1 MNPEVVGILATCFVL
16 LSFLMRQ
23 PQHIRL
29 INLVGAA
36 LYCFYGYLIGSL
48 STLLLNGALIMIH
61 TCYLAKRK

>member
-1 MNPEVVGILATCFVL
+1 MNPEAVGILATCFVL

-23 PQHIRL
+23 TRHIRL

-48 STLLLNGALIMIH
+48 STLLLNGALIVIH
-61 TCYLAKRK
+61 TCYLVKRK

>member
-16 LSFLMRQ
+16 LSFLMWQ
-23 PQHIRL
+23 PRHIRL

-61 TCYLAKRK
+61 TYYLVKRK

>member
-23 PQHIRL
+23 PRHIRL

-48 STLLLNGALIMIH
+48 STLLLNGALIMIP

>member
-23 PQHIRL
+23 PRHIRL
-29 INLVGAA
+29 ITLVGAA

>member
-23 PQHIRL
+23 PRHIRL

-36 LYCFYGYLIGSL
+36 LYCFYGYMIGSL